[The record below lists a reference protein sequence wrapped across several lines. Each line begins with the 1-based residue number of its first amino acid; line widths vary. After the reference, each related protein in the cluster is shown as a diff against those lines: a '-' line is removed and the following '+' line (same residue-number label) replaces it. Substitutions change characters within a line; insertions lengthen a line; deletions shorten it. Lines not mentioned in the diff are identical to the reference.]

1 VADPRAGDVAQAER
15 LLAQAAYQG
24 AAKLP
29 ALSAAELWVL
39 CGDRQV
45 LADDAEARWWAAMP
59 EPERD
64 SLAAAI
70 VDLLADRGLLYRERN
85 TGSRA
90 ADQPPDVD
98 SPRLTT
104 MPMAPEL
111 ALIVAARQQPAVVA
125 VALTA
130 AGSAEGAPRMFGLAG
145 SDQPPRVVVAEYISE
160 KVTGPFGRLHHFS
173 LLSVKRGGHALAT
186 WATEQNRGLLARR
199 GKDKRRIVDIYRSQS
214 AAPISRDRVIIG
226 QGSYGSYEVSRQRPD
241 TMPDPPVS
249 RDRDQIASLLAAMLT
264 GVAP

>member
-1 VADPRAGDVAQAER
+1 MADPRAGDVAQAER

-59 EPERD
+59 EPERE
-64 SLAAAI
+64 SLAVAI
-70 VDLLADRGLLYRERN
+70 VDLLASRGLLHRAGNE
-85 TGSRA
+85 GSGGSG
-90 ADQPPDVD
+90 QPAGED
-98 SPRLTT
+98 SPPP

-130 AGSAEGAPRMFGLAG
+130 EGSAEGAPRMFGLAE
-145 SDQPPRVVVAEYISE
+145 SDQRPRVVVAEYISE
-160 KVTGPFGRLHHFS
+160 KVTRPFGRLHHFS
-173 LLSVKRGGHALAT
+173 LLSVQRGGHALAT

-199 GKDKRRIVDIYRSQS
+199 GKDKRRIVDVYRSQS
-214 AAPISRDRVIIG
+214 APPLTRDRVIIG
-226 QGSYGSYEVSRQRPD
+226 LGSYGSYEVSRQRPD
-241 TMPDPPVS
+241 TLPDPPVS
-249 RDRDQIASLLAAMLT
+249 RDRDQIANLLAGMLT
-264 GVAP
+264 GIAP